1 MNKYN
6 VWNKWDKL
14 KTVML
19 GATYAPEFYRDIK
32 NDRVRN
38 ALQRISR
45 ETQED
50 LAYFEKVL
58 VENGVEVIRP
68 ELDPA
73 DSIMNYTDEDGN
85 LTNIPPAPLQP
96 RNDQLI
102 LGNNILYLGP
112 NCNLGIK
119 AIRAKLD
126 EYNNTNVILVNNIII
141 KKEIYNAIRCYDSN
155 DWPEYNAYMDNF
167 DNESYFLPHVWKEIT
182 EHLDMY
188 GSPLPHIHAPQL
200 TLLGKDLYIDNRID
214 PENYKDKWEE
224 SKALAIS
231 IEEFANH
238 PYIAEHFRV
247 NEVNIGGHNDGTFNA
262 IKPGAI
268 LSLDNVQRYADTFP
282 EWDVCYLPD
291 QSWAKVEGFLKHKEK
306 VNGKWWV
313 PGEEDNDEF
322 TDFVESWLQ
331 DWVGFCEE
339 TVFDINCLVLDKEHV
354 FVSQMN
360 DQVNEFLAKHNMTPI
375 HIPWRHRYFWD
386 GGLHCITLDLEREG
400 KQEDLF
406 INRTGPVT
414 CMGYHPSKSP
424 STLE

>member
-32 NDRVRN
+32 NDRIRN

-73 DSIMNYTDEDGN
+73 DSIMNYTDEAGN
-85 LTNIPPAPLQP
+85 LTNVPPAPLQP
-96 RNDQLI
+96 RDSQLI
-102 LGNNILYLGP
+102 LGNNILYQGLDMPG
-112 NCNLGIK
+112 NTLIK
-119 AIRAKLD
+119 DKLD
-126 EYNNTNVILVNNIII
+126 EYNNTSVIRVN
-141 KKEIYNAIRCYDSN
+141 KTLTKEVYNTIRCYISG

-167 DNESYFLPHVWKEIT
+167 NNESYFLPHVWKEIT
-182 EHLDMY
+182 EHRDLY
-188 GSPLPHIHAPQL
+188 GSVLPHIHAPQF
-200 TLLGKDLYIDNRID
+200 TLLGKDLYIDNRIYPKD
-214 PENYKDKWEE
+214 YKDKWEE
-224 SKALAIS
+224 NKAFAIA

-247 NEVNIGGHNDGTFNA
+247 NEVNIGGHNDGIFNA

-268 LSLDNVQRYADTFP
+268 LSLENVQRYADTFP
-282 EWDVCYLPD
+282 GWDVCYLPG
-291 QSWAKVEGFLKHKEK
+291 QSWDKVRGFLKHKDK

-339 TVFDINCLVLDKEHV
+339 TVFDVNCLVLDKEHV

-406 INRTGPVT
+406 INRTDSVT
-414 CMGYHPSKSP
+414 CMGY
-424 STLE
+424 